1 MPLSSKRT
9 VVILAGGQSSR
20 FGSNK
25 ALALLAGK
33 PLISHVTERLSHI
46 ADETLV
52 VIGLGERRAH
62 YEAILPRSAK
72 VMNDCQEGKTPLIGI
87 VTGLQAA
94 SSEYAFICA
103 CDTPFVN
110 EKVVELLFRRASGAD
125 AAIPR
130 WNGGQIEP
138 LEAVYRTTPTLRAAR
153 ETLTVSGQRLR
164 VMIDKLAQVMY
175 VSVEDEVSKLDYDLR
190 TFFNVNSR
198 EDMETAERLLN
209 KTLSSG
215 RASLV
220 QDK

>member
-9 VVILAGGQSSR
+9 AIILAGGQSSR

-33 PLISHVTERLSHI
+33 PLVSHVTERLSHI

-52 VIGLGERRAH
+52 VIGLGERRAD
-62 YEAILPRSAK
+62 YEAVLPSSAK

-87 VTGLQAA
+87 VTGLQAV

-103 CDTPFVN
+103 CDLPFVN
-110 EKVVELLFRRASGAD
+110 ERVVELLFRRASGAD

-130 WNGGQIEP
+130 WNGGHIEP
-138 LEAVYRTTPTLRAAR
+138 LEAVYRTASTLGAAR
-153 ETLTVSGQRLR
+153 ETLAVSGQPLR
-164 VMIDKLAQVMY
+164 VMIGKLAQVVY
-175 VSVEDEVSKLDYDLR
+175 VSVEDEVSKLDSEVR

-198 EDMETAERLLN
+198 EDMETAEQLLN
-209 KTLSSG
+209 KTLSSD
-215 RASLV
+215 RASPV
-220 QDK
+220 QEK